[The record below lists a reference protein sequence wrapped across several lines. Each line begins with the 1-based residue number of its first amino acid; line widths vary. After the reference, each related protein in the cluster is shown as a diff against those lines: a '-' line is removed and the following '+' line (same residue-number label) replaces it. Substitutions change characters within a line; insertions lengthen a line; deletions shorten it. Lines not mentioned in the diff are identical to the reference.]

1 MRRVAEIMHI
11 APELRDQF
19 IEDVLHPDEQTLKVM
34 WKCGVRNQQ
43 YFGLN
48 NLLFMTFEYVGNHF
62 KEDMAEMA
70 QYLEASGHLITK
82 RRRDVPLSQRDTASW
97 WAPVKKIGQL
107 LDETPAFAKGDAEMS
122 WENDY
127 HSLVG
132 GGMITHNLVDT
143 TYDEEDWVDD
153 FHF

>member
-19 IEDVLHPDEQTLKVM
+19 IEEALHPDEQTLKVM

-127 HSLVG
+127 HSMVG
-132 GGMITHNLVDT
+132 GGMIEHYVTDT